1 MTNADPPCVCGPCP
15 RYLTV
20 TPIITIFMIMQISAI
35 ARRVSE
41 EEAAKE
47 RATKHWNISKQHFT
61 QARSRRFIKAVK
73 EAADVFRKQKDR
85 ESCTKSELGR
95 YSSAPMRG
103 RNAQRAP
110 GGSPTGSVRS
120 LRRMNSSDRRKT
132 MQVTGGQSKKG
143 EHEAAFSIYVA
154 LSPARTPLRVLKL
167 KLQKDHGIPYYLMK
181 FVKDDQNMNTADGEA
196 VEGWA
201 IDCDRSDGGMGPAH
215 NDYTPMRHA
224 FSIIERRFTNSW
236 VLLS

>member
-1 MTNADPPCVCGPCP
+1 MRTPSSPCVCGPCP

-35 ARRVSE
+35 ARRVNE

-85 ESCTKSELGR
+85 ESRTNMEDSELKQ
-95 YSSAPMRG
+95 YSSAPMQG
-103 RNAQRAP
+103 RTQRAP
-110 GGSPTGSVRS
+110 GGSPPGSLGSPLAS
-120 LRRMNSSDRRKT
+120 LRRQRSVDMSSRRKK
-132 MQVTGGQSKKG
+132 QVTGGQAKK
-143 EHEAAFSIYVA
+143 HEAAFTIHVA

-167 KLQKDHGIPYYLMK
+167 KLQKDHGIPYGLMRDDDDMNIG
-181 FVKDDQNMNTADGEA
+181 FFKDDQNMNTTEGEA

-201 IDCDRSDGGMGPAH
+201 TDCDRGD
-215 NDYTPMRHA
+215 
-224 FSIIERRFTNSW
+224 RRRGRGSRP
-236 VLLS
+236 S

>member
-35 ARRVSE
+35 ARRVNE
-41 EEAAKE
+41 EKAAKE
-47 RATKHWNISKQHFT
+47 RATKHWNTAKQHFT
-61 QARSRRFIKAVK
+61 RARSRRFIKAVR
-73 EAADVFRKQKDR
+73 EAADVFRLQKDR
-85 ESCTKSELGR
+85 ESRKKMESRKLGNK

-103 RNAQRAP
+103 RTQLAP
-110 GGSPTGSVRS
+110 GSPLTSLGS
-120 LRRMNSSDRRKT
+120 LRKNSSGRSSMSSRRK
-132 MQVTGGQSKKG
+132 MQQVTGGQAKKE
-143 EHEAAFSIYVA
+143 EHEAAFSIHVA
-154 LSPARTPLRVLKL
+154 LSPSRTPLRVLKL

-215 NDYTPMRHA
+215 ND
-224 FSIIERRFTNSW
+224 
-236 VLLS
+236 L